1 MTKRS
6 VIAVDL
12 GAESGRVIRAD
23 FDGSRI
29 AMTEMHR
36 FSNTPVSAQGTL
48 YWDVLRLW
56 HNIKQGIAA
65 VGNAA
70 VSVGVDTWGVD
81 CVLLDRDGNLLSN
94 PVHYRDKRTDGMME
108 WVFERVP
115 RREIFEQT
123 GIQFMQI
130 NGLYGLAS
138 MVKNDSPLLHAASTL
153 LTLPDLFN
161 YWLSGSKTC
170 EFTDATTL
178 QMLNPRTAD
187 WTRGILESIGIPT
200 NILTPVVFPGDKIG
214 TYEGLDVIVPSCHD
228 TGSAVVGVPTTTK
241 NYAYLSSGTWSLL
254 GVELNA
260 PVINDAAYAA
270 NVTNEGGVYGT
281 IRLLKN
287 IAGLWL
293 VQQCRETWLNAG
305 KEYSYPELV
314 GLAHEAEAF
323 RSFVDPDDATF
334 LAPGDMP
341 TRIRDYCKRTNQPVP
356 ESVGQ
361 ITRTVYE
368 SLAFKYRYVA
378 DLLKDISGQPI
389 EKLHVIGGGS
399 QNQLLCQMTADALGI
414 EVIAGPAEATALGNA
429 IVQFIAQGELAN
441 LAEARQMLSQTI
453 ETTTYEP
460 KHRTAWEE
468 NYQRYKALIE
478 K

>member
-29 AMTEMHR
+29 DMTEIHR

-56 HNIKQGIAA
+56 HNIKQGIAT
-65 VGNAA
+65 VGKAA
-70 VSVGVDTWGVD
+70 DSVGVDTWGVD
-81 CVLLDRDGNLLSN
+81 FVLLDRDGNLVSN

-138 MVKNDSPLLHAASTL
+138 MVKNESPLLDAASTL

-178 QMLNPRTAD
+178 QMLNPRTSD
-187 WTRGILESIGIPT
+187 WTRGILERIGIPT
-200 NILTPVVFPGDKIG
+200 NILTPIVFPGDKIG

-254 GVELNA
+254 GVEIDA

-293 VQQCRETWLNAG
+293 VQQSRETWLQAG
-305 KEYSYPELV
+305 QEYSYPELV
-314 GLAHEAEAF
+314 GMAHEAEPF
-323 RSFVDPDDATF
+323 HSFVDPDDATF

-356 ESVGQ
+356 ETVGQ
-361 ITRTVYE
+361 VTRTIYE

-378 DLLKDISGQPI
+378 DLLMAISGQPI

-429 IVQFIAQGELAN
+429 VVQFISRGELAN
-441 LAEARQMLSQTI
+441 LAEARQMLSETI
-453 ETTTYEP
+453 ETTMYEP
-460 KHRTAWEE
+460 KHRAAWEE

-478 K
+478 Q